1 MDATKPEK
9 LTVIGD
15 APNINTLFN
24 SAFTRKSIINKRNE
38 KEK

>member
-1 MDATKPEK
+1 MDVTIPEK

-15 APNINTLFN
+15 AQNINTLFN
-24 SAFTRKSIINKRNE
+24 SRLTQKSIINKRNE